1 MVVIGKTWDSFWRIG
16 KREVVTDRVGCAL
29 IGVGSFIAFTALGAF
44 VRIPLPFTP
53 VPITLQTFFV
63 LLAGALLGK
72 RLGTLSQ
79 LGYVLLGGLGLPI
92 FAGATGG
99 LILLFGPTGG
109 YFLGFILAAYVVGRV
124 LSIKE
129 KANFG
134 WVVLAMAVGSLIIYL
149 LGAIHLALFAHLGV
163 KKALLLGV
171 FPFIPGDILKLL
183 AASSLYCKLQERA
196 GQIFPR

>member
-1 MVVIGKTWDSFWRIG
+1 MVVIGKTWGQLWRIG
-16 KREVVTDRVGCAL
+16 NREIVTNRFNCAL
-29 IGVGSFIAFTALGAF
+29 IGIGSFIAFTALGAF

-79 LGYVLLGGLGLPI
+79 LGYVFLGGLGLPI

-99 LILLFGPTGG
+99 LIPLFGPTGG

-134 WVVLAMAVGSLIIYL
+134 WVVLAMAIGSLIIYL

-171 FPFIPGDILKLL
+171 VPFLPGDILKLF
-183 AASSLYCKLQERA
+183 AAASLYCKLQDRA
-196 GQIFPR
+196 SHIFPR

>member
-1 MVVIGKTWDSFWRIG
+1 MVVIEKTWNSFRRIG
-16 KREVVTDRVGCAL
+16 KREVVTNRVVCAL
-29 IGVGSFIAFTALGAF
+29 IGIGIFIAFTALGAF

-72 RLGTLSQ
+72 KLGTLSQ
-79 LGYVLLGGLGLPI
+79 LGYVFLGGLGLPI

-99 LILLFGPTGG
+99 LIPLFGPTGG
-109 YFLGFILAAYVVGRV
+109 YFLGFILAPYVIGKV
-124 LSIKE
+124 LSIRK

-134 WVVLAMAVGSLIIYL
+134 WVVLAMTIGSLVIYL
-149 LGAIHLALFAHLGV
+149 LGTIHLALVVHLGI
-163 KKALLLGV
+163 KKTLLLGV
-171 FPFIPGDILKLL
+171 IPFLSGDTLKLL
-183 AASSLYCKLQERA
+183 AAASLYCKLQGRA

>member
-1 MVVIGKTWDSFWRIG
+1 MVVIERTWDNFWKIG
-16 KREVVTDRVGCAL
+16 KREVVTNRVACAL
-29 IGVGSFIAFTALGAF
+29 IGIGSFIAFTALGAF

-79 LGYVLLGGLGLPI
+79 LGYVFLGGLGLPI

-109 YFLGFILAAYVVGRV
+109 YLLGFILAAYVIGKV
-124 LSIKE
+124 LSVKE

-134 WVVLAMAVGSLIIYL
+134 WVVLAMAIGSLIIYF
-149 LGAIHLALFAHLGV
+149 LGAIQLALFAHLGV

-171 FPFIPGDILKLL
+171 VPFLPGDILKLF
-183 AASSLYCKLQERA
+183 AAASLYCKLRNRV
-196 GQIFPR
+196 GRIFPR

>member
-1 MVVIGKTWDSFWRIG
+1 MVVIEKTWGSFWRIG
-16 KREVVTDRVGCAL
+16 NREVVTNRVGCAL
-29 IGVGSFIAFTALGAF
+29 IGIGSFIAFTALGAF

-79 LGYVLLGGLGLPI
+79 LGYVFLGSLGLPI

-99 LILLFGPTGG
+99 LIPLFGPTGG
-109 YFLGFILAAYVVGRV
+109 YLLGFILAAYIIGKV
-124 LSIKE
+124 LSAKE

-134 WVVLAMAVGSLIIYL
+134 WVVLAMAIGSLVIYL

-163 KKALLLGV
+163 KKAFLLGV
-171 FPFIPGDILKLL
+171 VPFIPGDTLKLFA
-183 AASSLYCKLQERA
+183 AASLYHKLQERA
-196 GQIFPR
+196 GKIFPR